1 MPGSLL
7 PAALPDL
14 GNNRVVAVRVASH
27 PHPNAGENWLE
38 DAAAAQKD
46 RLQDS
51 RHAPV
56 AITERTNRALH
67 RSEWGRG
74 VNLPMLSWVEGGL
87 QRELSLT
94 FGVNNAPRY
103 TLSA

>member
-7 PAALPDL
+7 PAALPDP
-14 GNNRVVAVRVASH
+14 GNNREVAVRVASH

-74 VNLPMLSWVEGGL
+74 LNLPVLSGCWLGCSEIQV
-87 QRELSLT
+87 
-94 FGVNNAPRY
+94 
-103 TLSA
+103 